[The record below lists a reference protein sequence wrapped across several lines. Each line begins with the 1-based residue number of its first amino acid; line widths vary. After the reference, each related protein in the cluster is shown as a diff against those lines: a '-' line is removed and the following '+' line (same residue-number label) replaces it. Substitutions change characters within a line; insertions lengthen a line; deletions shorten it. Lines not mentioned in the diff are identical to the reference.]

1 MQLAYAEYIG
11 DMVWPGRRCDSIR
24 VLAAPNRSVRSRDA
38 VCCADLR
45 VSNVMELNTKDKT
58 HADSTMEASLSQNDL
73 AGREAALSFSG
84 EEMTKAAKKRYP
96 SCWLLRALLAS
107 IASHLASETA
117 GPLGCRSHLKLH
129 AK

>member
-1 MQLAYAEYIG
+1 M
-11 DMVWPGRRCDSIR
+11 
-24 VLAAPNRSVRSRDA
+24 
-38 VCCADLR
+38 CCADLR

-117 GPLGCRSHLKLH
+117 GPLGCRSRLKLH